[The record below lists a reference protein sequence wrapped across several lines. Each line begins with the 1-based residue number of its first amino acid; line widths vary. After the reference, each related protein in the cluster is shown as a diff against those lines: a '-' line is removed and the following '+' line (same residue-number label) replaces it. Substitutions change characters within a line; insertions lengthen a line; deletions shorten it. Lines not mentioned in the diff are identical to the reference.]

1 MASDEDPP
9 SLNAADL
16 MLLSAVVSQETH
28 GVASADGRRQQAAA
42 SSVAGST
49 GIPLAEADAAT
60 PGLASAPLSTLGPPK
75 PIEGSWD
82 MEPSAISRSASIT
95 FPRLQTSGV
104 VNDYGSERMMP
115 LSGLRNRHSIN
126 ESSLIL
132 GSSGRRSLGALGH
145 ASSGHSLS
153 RSFHG
158 PSSRLN
164 SSSTALLPN
173 SSLGLMDEDVISSA
187 EGAEDE
193 IDALHTLLHETGDG
207 RLLQPPRAPGATA
220 TAAEQMVGGQTTHSR
235 ATGSVKAG
243 SGFFVS
249 FTGTAL

>member
-1 MASDEDPP
+1 M
-9 SLNAADL
+9 
-16 MLLSAVVSQETH
+16 V
-28 GVASADGRRQQAAA
+28 AAA
-42 SSVAGST
+42 SVETMGA
-49 GIPLAEADAAT
+49 IP
-60 PGLASAPLSTLGPPK
+60 PLSPATTAAAITTVALETSNNAIIANKTLTMS
-75 PIEGSWD
+75 IEYD
-82 MEPSAISRSASIT
+82 DAKTE
-95 FPRLQTSGV
+95 
-104 VNDYGSERMMP
+104 
-115 LSGLRNRHSIN
+115 
-126 ESSLIL
+126 L
-132 GSSGRRSLGALGH
+132 GSIA
-145 ASSGHSLS
+145 
-153 RSFHG
+153 
-158 PSSRLN
+158 

-193 IDALHTLLHETGDG
+193 IDAIHTLLHETGDG